1 MSPLFTVFAYR
12 FLFSVHYSTATYLS
26 LLPLTVG
33 VMLACS
39 VEFRGNFWGILCSF
53 IGAIIFVS
61 QNIFSKKLFNESSS
75 AAADSSVPN
84 SRRKLDK
91 LNLLYYSSGMAFLL
105 TSPIWFYL
113 EGFELLSAYARDG
126 KLVLVEQ
133 KGRHGEEPLSGAGLI
148 GELVFNG
155 TVHFGQNIIAFVLL
169 SLVSPV
175 TYSVASLVKRIF
187 VIFMAIVW
195 FGNKTTTVQAAG
207 IMLTYLSSLP
217 LPSFLP
223 SLKTLNL
230 TLVSF
235 FGLYLYDRAGD
246 VSRKERHVRLDQTR
260 ALDPLLP
267 LSSHAEGNS
276 KSQENASTGKPRSG
290 TNGYAVAPGM
300 DGGSGSA
307 GWLPSGTRQEETWR
321 PREAVVIS

>member
-12 FLFSVHYSTATYLS
+12 FLYSVHYSTATYLS

-39 VEFRGNFWGILCSF
+39 VEFRGNLWGILCAF

-75 AAADSSVPN
+75 AAADLSVPS

-91 LNLLYYSSGMAFLL
+91 LNLLCFSSGMAFLL
-105 TSPIWFYL
+105 TSPIWFYS

-126 KLVLVEQ
+126 KLVLLEQ
-133 KGRHGEEPLSGAGLI
+133 KGKHGEEPLSSAGLI
-148 GELVFNG
+148 AEFAFNG

-187 VIFMAIVW
+187 VIVMAIVW

-207 IMLTYLSSLP
+207 IALTYLPSLRSSRP
-217 LPSFLP
+217 GTNSHVSFL
-223 SLKTLNL
+223 
-230 TLVSF
+230 
-235 FGLYLYDRAGD
+235 GLYLYDRAGD
-246 VSRKERHVRLDQTR
+246 VARKERHVRLDQTR
-260 ALDPLLP
+260 TLDPILP
-267 LSSHAEGNS
+267 LNFNVEGNPGI
-276 KSQENASTGKPRSG
+276 QENMLMGKPRTA
-290 TNGYAVAPGM
+290 TNGYAVAAGM
-300 DGGSGSA
+300 DDGNSSA
-307 GWLPSGTRQEETWR
+307 GWLPLGTKQEETWR
-321 PREAVVIS
+321 PREMVVGS

>member
-1 MSPLFTVFAYR
+1 MHTIKVGFLSTGLLPTVCQIANAIVSQGMSPLFTVFAYR
-12 FLFSVHYSTATYLS
+12 FLFSVHYSPATYLS

-75 AAADSSVPN
+75 TAADSSVPS

-91 LNLLYYSSGMAFLL
+91 LNLLCYSSGMAFLL

-113 EGFELLSAYARDG
+113 EGFELLSTYARDG

-133 KGRHGEEPLSGAGLI
+133 KGKHGEEPLSGAGLI
-148 GELVFNG
+148 AELVFNG

-187 VIFMAIVW
+187 VIVMAIVW

-207 IMLTYLSSLP
+207 IMLTCLPP
-217 LPSFLP
+217 LPSFL
-223 SLKTLNL
+223 
-230 TLVSF
+230 
-235 FGLYLYDRAGD
+235 
-246 VSRKERHVRLDQTR
+246 
-260 ALDPLLP
+260 
-267 LSSHAEGNS
+267 
-276 KSQENASTGKPRSG
+276 
-290 TNGYAVAPGM
+290 
-300 DGGSGSA
+300 
-307 GWLPSGTRQEETWR
+307 
-321 PREAVVIS
+321 